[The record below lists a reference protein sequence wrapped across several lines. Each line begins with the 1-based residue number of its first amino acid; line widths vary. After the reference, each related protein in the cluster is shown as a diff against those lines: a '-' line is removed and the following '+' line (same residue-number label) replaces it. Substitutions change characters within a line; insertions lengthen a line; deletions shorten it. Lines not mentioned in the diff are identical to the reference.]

1 MLKEVTRAQPHDFPA
16 TLHELLAGTQ
26 RELDEIKPPFVRDM
40 RQKAP
45 QVFQVIER
53 RRAALFQR
61 YFGKLLVDGQRAGM
75 VRKDVPANLIIEIL
89 LAIVQAIMNP
99 AKMEKLGMMPKEG
112 FAGILKIVLQGA
124 LTPKGRKACA
134 HGSLGARQPRSDR
147 GSRIH
152 SELCPV
158 GAIALLLLLAGC
170 GARKNAVSGT
180 IEVDEAHVGPR
191 SGGRVEK
198 ILAWEGDRLH
208 EGQVIVQLDAS
219 ELRARR
225 DLASAQIDTA
235 AHDADAQE
243 AQLVFLR
250 DDAGRQKDLL
260 NRRVVSATDA
270 ERSDSAAKAQ
280 EKNVAA
286 AKMRVAQ
293 ARAQLADIDSQLAEM
308 QIIAPADSILEV
320 LSVKVGDVL
329 PANREAATLLMT
341 GHLWV
346 RVYVPE
352 SWLGLIKL
360 GEQVRV
366 RVDSFPHTDFN
377 GVVEQINRQAEF
389 TPRNVQTVA
398 DRIKQVFGVK
408 VRLPS
413 DDDRLRAGMA
423 ADVYFPN
430 VK

>member
-1 MLKEVTRAQPHDFPA
+1 MRLLRKSFVLNQRLCVFA
-16 TLHELLAGTQ
+16 TLA
-26 RELDEIKPPFVRDM
+26 VS
-40 RQKAP
+40 
-45 QVFQVIER
+45 
-53 RRAALFQR
+53 
-61 YFGKLLVDGQRAGM
+61 
-75 VRKDVPANLIIEIL
+75 IL
-89 LAIVQAIMNP
+89 LC
-99 AKMEKLGMMPKEG
+99 
-112 FAGILKIVLQGA
+112 
-124 LTPKGRKACA
+124 ACNT
-134 HGSLGARQPRSDR
+134 
-147 GSRIH
+147 
-152 SELCPV
+152 
-158 GAIALLLLLAGC
+158 
-170 GARKNAVSGT
+170 RKNAVSGT

-191 SGGRVEK
+191 MSGRVEK
-198 ILAWEGDRLH
+198 IFAWEGDRLH

-225 DLASAQIDTA
+225 ELAIAQINTA
-235 AHDADAQE
+235 IHDADAQE
-243 AQLVFLR
+243 AQLQFLR
-250 DDAGRQKDLL
+250 DDAMRQQELL
-260 NRRVVSATDA
+260 KRRVVSPTDA
-270 ERSDSAAKAQ
+270 ERADSAAKSQ

-286 AKMRVAQ
+286 AKTRVAQ
-293 ARAQLADIDSQLAEM
+293 ARAQLADIDAQLAEL
-308 QIIAPADSILEV
+308 QVIAPADSILEV

-329 PANREAATLLMT
+329 PPNREAATLLLT

-360 GEQVRV
+360 GEHVRV

-408 VRLPS
+408 IRLPA

>member
-1 MLKEVTRAQPHDFPA
+1 VNAL
-16 TLHELLAGTQ
+16 
-26 RELDEIKPPFVRDM
+26 FVKGD
-40 RQKAP
+40 
-45 QVFQVIER
+45 
-53 RRAALFQR
+53 RAARTPGRIRRGEQPR
-61 YFGKLLVDGQRAGM
+61 KNRGSRKLSELMRA
-75 VRKDVPANLIIEIL
+75 A
-89 LAIVQAIMNP
+89 
-99 AKMEKLGMMPKEG
+99 
-112 FAGILKIVLQGA
+112 GA
-124 LTPKGRKACA
+124 LT
-134 HGSLGARQPRSDR
+134 
-147 GSRIH
+147 
-152 SELCPV
+152 
-158 GAIALLLLLAGC
+158 LLFLLPGC
-170 GARKNAVSGT
+170 GGRGKAVSGT

-191 SGGRVEK
+191 MSGRVEK
-198 ILAWEGDRLH
+198 ILAWEGDHLR
-208 EGQVIVQLDAS
+208 EGQLIAQLDAS

-225 DLASAQIDTA
+225 DLAVAQIDTA
-235 AHDADAQE
+235 FHDADAQQ
-243 AQLVFLR
+243 AQLVFLQ
-250 DDAGRQKDLL
+250 DEAQRQQDLL
-260 NRRVVSATDA
+260 KRRVVSPSDA
-270 ERSDSAAKAQ
+270 ERADSSSKTQ

-293 ARAQLADIDSQLAEM
+293 ARAQLADIDAQLAEM
-308 QIIAPADSILEV
+308 QVTAPADSVLEV

-329 PANREAATLLMT
+329 PPNREAATLLLT

-360 GEQVRV
+360 GEHVRV
-366 RVDSFPHTDFN
+366 QVDSFPGKDFD

-413 DDDRLRAGMA
+413 DDDHLRAGMA

>member
-1 MLKEVTRAQPHDFPA
+1 VN
-16 TLHELLAGTQ
+16 GS
-26 RELDEIKPPFVRDM
+26 FVRNN
-40 RQKAP
+40 RQ
-45 QVFQVIER
+45 VH
-53 RRAALFQR
+53 
-61 YFGKLLVDGQRAGM
+61 
-75 VRKDVPANLIIEIL
+75 
-89 LAIVQAIMNP
+89 
-99 AKMEKLGMMPKEG
+99 
-112 FAGILKIVLQGA
+112 
-124 LTPKGRKACA
+124 T
-134 HGSLGARQPRSDR
+134 DR
-147 GSRIH
+147 CSRIDA
-152 SELCPV
+152 ELMLPI
-158 GAIALLLLLAGC
+158 GAFTIFLLLAGC
-170 GARKNAVSGT
+170 SNRGNAVSGT

-191 SGGRVEK
+191 AGGRVEK

-225 DLASAQIDTA
+225 DLAAAQIDTA
-235 AHDADAQE
+235 VHDADAQE

-250 DDAGRQKDLL
+250 DDARRQQDLL
-260 NRRVVSATDA
+260 QRRVVSATDA

-308 QIIAPADSILEV
+308 QVIAPSDSILEV

-329 PANREAATLLMT
+329 PANREAATLLLT

-360 GEQVRV
+360 GEHVRV
-366 RVDSFPHTDFN
+366 RVDSFPHVDFD
-377 GVVEQINRQAEF
+377 GIVEQINRQAEF

-408 VRLPS
+408 IRLPS

-423 ADVYFPN
+423 ADVYFPR